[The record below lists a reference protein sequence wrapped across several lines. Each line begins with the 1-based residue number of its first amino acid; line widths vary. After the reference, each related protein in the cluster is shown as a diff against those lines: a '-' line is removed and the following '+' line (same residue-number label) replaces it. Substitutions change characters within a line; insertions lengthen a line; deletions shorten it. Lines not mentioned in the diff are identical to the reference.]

1 MYSTKYPNVFGHT
14 VILKGKKYL
23 LHKTKIEAIFIL
35 K

>member
-1 MYSTKYPNVFGHT
+1 MYSTKYPNVFGQK

-23 LHKTKIEAIFIL
+23 LYKTKIEAIFIL